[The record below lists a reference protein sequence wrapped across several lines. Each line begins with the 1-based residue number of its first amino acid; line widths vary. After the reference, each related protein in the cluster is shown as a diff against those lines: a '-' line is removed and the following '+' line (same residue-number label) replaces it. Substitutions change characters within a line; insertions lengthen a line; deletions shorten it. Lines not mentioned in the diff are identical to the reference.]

1 MIHVSFVNRAFMAYG
16 YIQPYPDM
24 QVGAGKFQDIR
35 TNRTSVSVGS
45 IPGCNYLELGRISW
59 TFSLL
64 VVATMIAALSAEEAG
79 SKDNEDSVALV
90 QKGSSEGYFLW
101 PQIEATLCVRG
112 NT

>member
-1 MIHVSFVNRAFMAYG
+1 MG
-16 YIQPYPDM
+16 
-24 QVGAGKFQDIR
+24 G
-35 TNRTSVSVGS
+35 
-45 IPGCNYLELGRISW
+45 GRISW

-64 VVATMIAALSAEEAG
+64 VAATMIAALGAEEAG

-101 PQIEATLCVRG
+101 PQIKAALRVRG

>member
-1 MIHVSFVNRAFMAYG
+1 MY
-16 YIQPYPDM
+16 
-24 QVGAGKFQDIR
+24 
-35 TNRTSVSVGS
+35 SVGS

-64 VVATMIAALSAEEAG
+64 FAATMIAALGAEEAG

-90 QKGSSEGYFLW
+90 QKGSSEGCFLW
-101 PQIEATLCVRG
+101 PQIKAAFHVRG

>member
-1 MIHVSFVNRAFMAYG
+1 MG
-16 YIQPYPDM
+16 
-24 QVGAGKFQDIR
+24 GW
-35 TNRTSVSVGS
+35 
-45 IPGCNYLELGRISW
+45 RILW

-64 VVATMIAALSAEEAG
+64 VAAMMIAALSAEEAG

-101 PQIEATLCVRG
+101 PQIGATLHVCG